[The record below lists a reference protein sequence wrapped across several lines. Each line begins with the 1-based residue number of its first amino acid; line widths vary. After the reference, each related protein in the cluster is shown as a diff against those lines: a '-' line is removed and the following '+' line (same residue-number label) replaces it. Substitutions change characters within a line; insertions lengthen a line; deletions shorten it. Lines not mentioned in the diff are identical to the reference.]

1 MKKFSSLMESCTTAD
16 VNQGN
21 SLSLGVTNHY
31 TPVQNIVT
39 NLRNLFTIIIPVVAS
54 VAEDGVSV
62 KLNSNRFVNKEEI
75 NKVLYQP
82 VYQSQSI
89 YSYITA
95 QGLDLVKMVN
105 LGLYWVVYFCPSD
118 IKTAEPGVEPD
129 AAAYPCEG
137 QVEEEA
143 EMFNFTINESDDDEE
158 LKDLTKEKISEL
170 IDNKDKVKSAKQ
182 LELLVGQEMEL
193 PREYYFAGVKDK
205 QGNESIALRW
215 KYTVKRPKGLTAE
228 LTRSLLNIYGNTK
241 DGIWVG
247 DFDDDSLFSLPEEV
261 KKLIENI
268 LEFLGAEKTND
279 PCVWSLDGDKKDDK
293 SDKDEEKKDDE
304 PKDTDKKDD
313 DKKDDKKD
321 EEDVEDDKS
330 REDNDLLG

>member
-137 QVEEEA
+137 QVEEEV

-158 LKDLTKEKISEL
+158 LKDLTKEKIHEL

-247 DFDDDSLFSLPEEV
+247 DFDEDSLFNLPEEV

-268 LEFLGAEKTND
+268 LEFLGAEETKD
-279 PCVWSLDGDKKDDK
+279 PCVWSLEGDKKDNK
-293 SDKDEEKKDDE
+293 HDKDEEEKDDDT
-304 PKDTDKKDD
+304 KDTDKHD